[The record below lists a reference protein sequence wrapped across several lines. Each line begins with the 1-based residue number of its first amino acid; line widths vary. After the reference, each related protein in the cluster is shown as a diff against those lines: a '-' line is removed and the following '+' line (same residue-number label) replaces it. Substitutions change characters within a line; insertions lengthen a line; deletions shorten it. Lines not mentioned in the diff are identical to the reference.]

1 MIDSM
6 RLYQHRGIWYIYN
19 KGVRRS
25 LKTRDKRIAKGLFR
39 DFQRGYLQRE
49 AQKLNSDVSM
59 TITRFADLYI
69 KARSD
74 LSKATLRQDKI
85 ALNALAEHT
94 GNIALCQIDRPVID
108 GFKSAQ
114 GMKPVS
120 VNSYL
125 RHIKAA
131 LNYAHEHGYIDAVPI
146 IKLLKTGSALPR
158 VISQADL
165 MMIYQHATPEMTRIM
180 DMALWTGARREELT
194 RMRYEHKTGGM
205 VRILGKGT
213 KERVVPLVG
222 KAKEIMAQQDIGWV
236 FPYRH
241 VSTYSNYFR
250 ETVRK
255 AGVKAR
261 FHDLRHTAA
270 TNMLAH
276 GVALPVVQKILG
288 HASVTTTQIYADV
301 LEKTLMDEMK
311 KMEGK

>member
-1 MIDSM
+1 MIQAM
-6 RLYQHRGIWYIYN
+6 RLYQHRETWYIYHQG
-19 KGVRRS
+19 KRRS
-25 LKTRDKRIAKGLFR
+25 LKTKDKRIAKGLFR
-39 DFQRGYLQRE
+39 DLQRKHLQKE
-49 AQKLNSDVSM
+49 AKKINSAAAM
-59 TITRFADLYI
+59 TIARFTDIYI
-69 KARSD
+69 AARSD

-94 GNIALCQIDRPVID
+94 GNIPVSQVDRPIID

-131 LNYAHEHGYIDAVPI
+131 LNYALEHGYIDSVPV
-146 IKLLKTGSALPR
+146 IKMLKTGSAIPR
-158 VISQADL
+158 VINPADL
-165 MMIYQHATPEMTRIM
+165 VIIYQHATPDMTRII
-180 DMALWTGARREELT
+180 DMALWTGARRAELVK
-194 RMRYEHKTGGM
+194 MRYEHRAGGM
-205 VRILGKGT
+205 IRILGKGS

-222 KAKEIMAQQDIGWV
+222 KAKDIMAQQDIGWV

-241 VSTYSNYFR
+241 PSTLSNYFR
-250 ETVRK
+250 DTVRK

-276 GVALPVVQKILG
+276 EVALPVVQKILG
-288 HASVTTTQIYADV
+288 HASITTTQIYADV

-311 KMEGK
+311 KLETK